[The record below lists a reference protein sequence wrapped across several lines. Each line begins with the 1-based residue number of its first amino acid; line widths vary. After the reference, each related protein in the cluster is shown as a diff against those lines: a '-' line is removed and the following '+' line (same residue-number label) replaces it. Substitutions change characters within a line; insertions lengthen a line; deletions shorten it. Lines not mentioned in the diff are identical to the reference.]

1 MNKEN
6 RWLLI
11 FTGIFLLIGFIG
23 TLSISFYADYRVE
36 EKRLSGYKEFF
47 PKVVKVEEDRDF
59 LATEIVI
66 KSDNVFGKN
75 NELIGNLY
83 TAKKVT
89 ESIPGSDASWLEL
102 LVGVNITGE
111 VVGIKTINR
120 EHTPEY
126 YDFYEDHYKN
136 IKETVNDFKID
147 SIAGSSISGGV
158 INEILA
164 AVKIA
169 HLGLPELTAYEKIFG
184 EGAYEVIIEDFLG
197 NEIVT
202 EKVEIYNLEDDL
214 VGYAYIGL
222 VISDVHDEWAK
233 DKKLKLAIC
242 LNLEGKVLG
251 IAHLINEHTANFYNK
266 YEDALLALSGGDVAD
281 LEIDKITDSTRSCDA
296 INEIFNAVKEVINNE

>member
-36 EKRLSGYKEFF
+36 EKILSGYKEFF

-66 KSDNVFGKN
+66 KSDNVFGKKD
-75 NELIGNLY
+75 ELIGKLY

-89 ESIPGSDASWLEL
+89 ESIPGAGASWLEL

-126 YDFYEDHYKN
+126 YDFYEDYYKN
-136 IKETVNDFKID
+136 IKDTVNDFKID
-147 SIAGSSISGGV
+147 SITGSSISGGV

-164 AVKIA
+164 AVKIV
-169 HLGLPELTAYEKIFG
+169 HLGLPELTVYEEVFG
-184 EGAYEVIIEDFLG
+184 EGSYEVIIEGFLG

-202 EKVEIYNLEDDL
+202 EKVEVYTEEDDL
-214 VGYAYIGL
+214 VGYAYIGS
-222 VISDVHDEWAK
+222 VISDVHDSWAK
-233 DKKLKLAIC
+233 DKKLKLAIIID
-242 LNLEGKVLG
+242 LEGKVLAIG
-251 IAHLINEHTANFYNK
+251 HLINEHTSSFYSN
-266 YEDALLALSGGDVAD
+266 YEDALLALSGSEVAD
-281 LEIDKITDSTRSCDA
+281 LEIDEVAESTRSADA
-296 INEIFNAVKEVINNE
+296 INEIFNAVKEVIIDE